1 LRCRYQDV
9 RAPPVRPSEMTGRSN
24 RTTTTPPDGLVEV
37 QRVAI
42 EVAEQAVAAAA
53 PGMTEVELR
62 DLVEEWLCDRGC
74 AEVWSITNVGFG
86 ARSTICFPD
95 QPPTD
100 NRLGRNDVGH
110 VDLHPISAAGW
121 WGDCTR
127 TFVLGSDPERERALA
142 AVREI
147 HAATL
152 ARCRPGMPASELF
165 EGCHAAIEA
174 AGYRLLDPWSNIGH
188 SLRQGSAYDDKF
200 IDAANETPMWGAW
213 AVEPFL
219 GTDAY
224 GVKLEDVV
232 WFGADGCTVV
242 R

>member
-1 LRCRYQDV
+1 MSL
-9 RAPPVRPSEMTGRSN
+9 
-24 RTTTTPPDGLVEV
+24 PDGLVHV
-37 QRVAI
+37 QTVAR
-42 EVAEQAVAAAA
+42 EVADAAVRAVR
-53 PGMTEVELR
+53 PGMTEIELR
-62 DLVEEWLCDRGC
+62 DLAEQLLREAGC

-100 NRLGRNDVGH
+100 NALGPNDVGH
-110 VDLHPISAAGW
+110 VDLHPISADGW

-127 TFVLGSDPERERALA
+127 TFSLGRHPEHERAFA
-142 AVREI
+142 AVRDI

-152 ARCRPGMPASELF
+152 ARARAGMPARELF
-165 EGCHAAIEA
+165 EGANAAIEA

-188 SLRQGSAYDDKF
+188 SLRQGSAYDEKF
-200 IDAANETPMWGAW
+200 IDATNDREMWGAW

-219 GTDAY
+219 GNDDF
-224 GVKLEDVV
+224 GVKVEDVV
-232 WFGADGCTVV
+232 WFGRDGCVYL

>member
-1 LRCRYQDV
+1 LSSL
-9 RAPPVRPSEMTGRSN
+9 PE
-24 RTTTTPPDGLVEV
+24 GLVAV
-37 QRVAI
+37 QRIAV
-42 EVAEQAVAAAA
+42 EVAERAAATA
-53 PGMTEVELR
+53 EPGMTEIELR
-62 DLVEEWLCDRGC
+62 DLAEQWLREAGC
-74 AEVWSITNVGFG
+74 PDVWSITNVGFG

-95 QPPTD
+95 QPPTE
-100 NRLGRNDVGH
+100 NALGSADVGH
-110 VDLHPISAAGW
+110 VDLHPVSPDGW

-127 TFVLGSDPERERALA
+127 TFSLGGDPEHERALA
-142 AVREI
+142 TVREI

-152 ARCRPGMPASELF
+152 ARARPGMPARELF

-188 SLRQGSAYDDKF
+188 SLRQGSAYDEKF
-200 IDAANETPMWGAW
+200 IDATNEREMWGAW

-219 GTDAY
+219 GNDDY

-232 WFGADGCTVV
+232 WFGRDGCTVV